1 MRINPDVRINPYKD
15 YPTRY
20 EYNQTWKNNKSSGNG
35 FHECVN
41 FREFYI
47 NRKHVVAGYV
57 PDSKKTKDLRANGGN
72 PFVILTITN
81 AKNRS
86 EKHNQII
93 GIQAGCLNQG
103 KCDKF
108 GIAPIVGPIRND
120 IPSHLKDLKLRY
132 NYVCPA
138 EMSFLLQR
146 PINNAIENIFGENK
160 IWFQGFG
167 PAIPIP
173 HYAKGTSKSGL
184 GGNVFKIIDILDK
197 HIQKTESKSQIDRWE
212 NIKKWIIGHLDKQ
225 NCVDNSI
232 TENINLRE
240 LKKSLSKED
249 PNDKRSTRST
259 QHKRSN
265 RMKKFALLR
274 AKGKCEL
281 CGEWGPFEYK
291 ASLFLE
297 GHHIIPLSRGGK
309 NKIDNIAALCPN
321 CHRKAHYTD
330 IDQKSKIVKKLL
342 VRVKKANKNIK

>member
-1 MRINPDVRINPYKD
+1 MRINPDFRTNPYKK
-15 YPTRY
+15 YPTRQ
-20 EYNQTWKNNKSSGNG
+20 EYNQIWKDNKSSGNG

-47 NRKHVVAGYV
+47 KGKHVVAGYV
-57 PDSKKTKDLRANGGN
+57 PYSEKTKELRANGEN

-93 GIQAGCLNQG
+93 GIQVGCLNQG
-103 KCDKF
+103 KRDEF
-108 GIAPIVGPIRND
+108 GISPIVGPIRND
-120 IPSHLKDLKLRY
+120 IPSHLKDLELSY

-138 EMSFLLQR
+138 GLSFLLQK
-146 PINNAIENIFGENK
+146 PINNAIENIFGNSK
-160 IWFQGFG
+160 TWLQGFG

-173 HYAKGTSKSGL
+173 HYAKGNSKSGL

-197 HIQKTESKSQIDRWE
+197 HIQKTESKSQIEQWE
-212 NIKKWIIGHLDKQ
+212 KIKKWIIEHLDQ
-225 NCVDNSI
+225 QSYVDNSI
-232 TENINLRE
+232 AENVSLSE

-249 PNDKRSTRST
+249 PNEKRFARNSQYKRSG
-259 QHKRSN
+259 

-281 CGEWGPFEYK
+281 CRENGPFEYK
-291 ASLFLE
+291 ESFFLE

-309 NKIDNIAALCPN
+309 NEIDNIAALCPN
-321 CHRKAHYTD
+321 CHKKAHYAD
-330 IDQKSKIVKKLL
+330 INQRLKIVEDLL
-342 VRVKKANKNIK
+342 VHVKKANKNIK